1 MIDWKTF
8 KLPPINL
15 WNIPHQ
21 DRLVES
27 WQVGLYT
34 LDKDKQS

>member
-15 WNIPHQ
+15 WNIPQ
-21 DRLVES
+21 GGWVENLQARIYS
-27 WQVGLYT
+27 
-34 LDKDKQS
+34 LDKDKQ

>member
-1 MIDWKTF
+1 MIDWKSF

-15 WNIPHQ
+15 WNIPYQ
-21 DRLVES
+21 DKMDGS
-27 WQVGLYT
+27 WQVGLYN